1 MPNNV
6 FQGEK
11 YRFTLLNAHVIRL
24 EYAEKGEFVN
34 LASQC
39 VLNRQPATTYKQVAT
54 VAGQAV
60 VSDKQTITS
69 DRQPEKSNMQE
80 AATEFSY
87 KETDTQLEIST
98 KYFHLYYLKEQAF
111 SAQSLYVDFKFN
123 YAVHRSRWYYGDKI
137 ETLGGTIETIDEL
150 NGSADLGDGLISYY
164 GYSVLDDSNTALI
177 APNGEIVARPK
188 EHKDL
193 YIFAYGH
200 DYLAAIQFFYEL
212 AGHTPLLPR
221 YALGNFWSRYWPYTT
236 ESYQALI
243 DKFNDYGIPFSVA
256 IIDMDWHTTNI
267 PSRFGSGWTGYTW
280 NKKLIPEPTKLL
292 NYLHQKGLAV
302 ALNDHPAAGIRAS
315 EEQYLKVAE
324 RLHLDATKEEA
335 AVFNFNSKDYRE
347 AFFAEIYRPLEKQG
361 VDFWWIDWQQGNVSS
376 IPGLTPL
383 WLLNHYNYVDIK
395 EQGKDPLILSRY
407 AGPGSHRYPIGFSGD
422 SIVSWES
429 LDFQPYMTATS
440 SNIGYTWWSH
450 DIGGHMHGVQDKELT
465 LRWLQ
470 FGIFSPINRL
480 HSSNSPF
487 FRKEPFNYDKET
499 QDTMIKFLRLRH
511 ELVPYLYTAN
521 YLTAKEGEPLIL
533 PLYYKQQDEYRAYQY
548 KNTYYFGSELLVA
561 PITSPSD
568 KATHL
573 AKVKTYLPKGSWFD
587 IFTNDYYE
595 GDVEISLF
603 RDSSTIPVFA
613 KAGAIIPTEPFAKE
627 NSLFEL
633 PKVIE
638 WQIYP
643 GASNTYKLIETKVQ
657 KKVRADEESADKGSV
672 GKGLANNENEASKDK
687 VRADEACASKKKA
700 DKESSVSDVAYTSEA
715 ANECDVAYTIAK
727 YDYDKGEFSIEVH
740 DPLHI
745 LPKDR
750 QHYFT
755 FNACNEFAVRTL
767 PNSTEAS
774 VPIASEANYQAKESL
789 DTPVTSRKSVPIA
802 CEASVPIADHASMPS
817 ALAKSSLSVPGTDKG
832 SLSSIDNSVPV
843 VDKES
848 LSGVDIDSVPSVDIA
863 SVSATYDANKQ
874 RLKVGPFNNND
885 MTIDVSKLER
895 KKLTVLTD
903 KVFDLLANAEI
914 AYDTKTDIYNYFGR
928 ERNAKKLAQYVQN
941 IENAS
946 LKAALQELLYV
957 YEE

>member
-54 VAGQAV
+54 VDGQAV
-60 VSDKQTITS
+60 VSDKRTITS

-98 KYFHLYYLKEQAF
+98 KYFHLYYLKEQDF

-123 YAVHRSRWYYGDKI
+123 YAVYRSRWYYGDKI

-315 EEQYLKVAE
+315 EEQYLKVAK
-324 RLHLDATKEEA
+324 RLHLDASKEEA
-335 AVFNFNSKDYRE
+335 AVFDFNSKDYRE

-422 SIVSWES
+422 SIASWQS

-450 DIGGHMHGVQDKELT
+450 DIGGHMHGVQNNELT

-470 FGIFSPINRL
+470 FGVFSPINRL

-521 YLTAKEGEPLIL
+521 YLTAKEGKPLIL

-573 AKVKTYLPKGSWFD
+573 AKVKTYLPKGSWLD

-613 KAGAIIPTEPFAKE
+613 KAGAIIPTEPFAKA

-657 KKVRADEESADKGSV
+657 KKVRAD
-672 GKGLANNENEASKDK
+672 
-687 VRADEACASKKKA
+687 
-700 DKESSVSDVAYTSEA
+700 KESSASEGAYKSEA
-715 ANECDVAYTIAK
+715 ANEHDVTYTIAK

-755 FNACNEFAVRTL
+755 FNACNEFAVRAL
-767 PNSTEAS
+767 PNSMEAS

-789 DTPVTSRKSVPIA
+789 DRPVTSRT
-802 CEASVPIADHASMPS
+802 SVPIADHASLS
-817 ALAKSSLSVPGTDKG
+817 SFLEKASLSVLGAGKG
-832 SLSSIDNSVPV
+832 SLSSIDKDSVSGTGKDSV
-843 VDKES
+843 
-848 LSGVDIDSVPSVDIA
+848 SGVDIV

-895 KKLTVLTD
+895 KKLTALTD

-941 IENAS
+941 IENES
-946 LKAALQELLYV
+946 LKGALQELLYV
-957 YEE
+957 Y